1 MNGGN
6 VMNTL
11 NAVQMLDAVTKNT
24 KFDNVADALEYG
36 LPMSLFGFAI
46 VFGVLILIWGILA
59 LFKVFFYTIPN
70 AKKNPAP
77 KVKPEPKKEVKA
89 EVKAEAPVAPAVQAS
104 SNDGEIVAAIMAA
117 IEAYRSANGAA
128 APGGFRVVSFKKRF

>member
-1 MNGGN
+1 
-6 VMNTL
+6 MNTF

-24 KFDNVADALEYG
+24 KFDNVAEALEYG

-46 VFGVLILIWGILA
+46 VFGVLILIWCILA

-70 AKKNPAP
+70 AKKNSAP

>member
-1 MNGGN
+1 
-6 VMNTL
+6 MNTL

-24 KFDNVADALEYG
+24 KFENVADALEYG

-46 VFGVLILIWGILA
+46 VFGVLVLIWGILA

-70 AKKNPAP
+70 AKKNPQQP
-77 KVKPEPKKEVKA
+77 KVKKEAPKPEVKA
-89 EVKAEAPVAPAVQAS
+89 EPVKVVAAPAPVVQAA
-104 SNDGEIVAAIMAA
+104 SNDGEVVAAIIAA
-117 IEAYRSANGAA
+117 IEAYRSANGAT

>member
-1 MNGGN
+1 
-6 VMNTL
+6 MNTL
-11 NAVQMLDAVTKNT
+11 NADQMLDAVTKNT

-59 LFKVFFYTIPN
+59 RFKVFFYTIPN

>member
-1 MNGGN
+1 
-6 VMNTL
+6 MNTF

-70 AKKNPAP
+70 AKKNPAS

-89 EVKAEAPVAPAVQAS
+89 EVKAEAPVAPVVQTS
-104 SNDGEIVAAIMAA
+104 SNDGEIVAAIIAA

>member
-1 MNGGN
+1 
-6 VMNTL
+6 MNTL

-36 LPMSLFGFAI
+36 LPLSLFGFAI

>member
-11 NAVQMLDAVTKNT
+11 NAVQMLDVVTKNT
-24 KFDNVADALEYG
+24 KFDNVSDALEYG

-70 AKKNPAP
+70 AKKNPVP
-77 KVKPEPKKEVKA
+77 KVKKEEPKPEVKA
-89 EVKAEAPVAPAVQAS
+89 EKPKRTAKPKTK
-104 SNDGEIVAAIMAA
+104 GE
-117 IEAYRSANGAA
+117 G
-128 APGGFRVVSFKKRF
+128 

>member
-1 MNGGN
+1 
-6 VMNTL
+6 MNTF

-59 LFKVFFYTIPN
+59 QFKVFFYTIPN

>member
-1 MNGGN
+1 
-6 VMNTL
+6 MNTL

-36 LPMSLFGFAI
+36 LPMSLFGFGI
-46 VFGVLILIWGILA
+46 VFGVLVLIWGILA

-104 SNDGEIVAAIMAA
+104 SNDGEIVAAIIAA
-117 IEAYRSANGAA
+117 IEAYRSANGAT

>member
-1 MNGGN
+1 
-6 VMNTL
+6 MNTL

-24 KFDNVADALEYG
+24 KFENVADALEYG

-46 VFGVLILIWGILA
+46 VFGVLVLIWGILA

-70 AKKNPAP
+70 AKKNPQQP
-77 KVKPEPKKEVKA
+77 KVKKEAPKPEVKA
-89 EVKAEAPVAPAVQAS
+89 EPVKVVAAPASVVQAV
-104 SNDGEIVAAIMAA
+104 SNDGEVVAAIIAA
-117 IEAYRSANGAA
+117 IEAYRSANGAT

>member
-1 MNGGN
+1 
-6 VMNTL
+6 MNTF

-77 KVKPEPKKEVKA
+77 KVKPSPKSPQSA
-89 EVKAEAPVAPAVQAS
+89 ENTRPLS
-104 SNDGEIVAAIMAA
+104 
-117 IEAYRSANGAA
+117 
-128 APGGFRVVSFKKRF
+128 FTSFKSSLRSVAVKFSAELAPFVAYI

>member
-1 MNGGN
+1 
-6 VMNTL
+6 MNTL

-24 KFDNVADALEYG
+24 KFESVGEALEYG
-36 LPMSLFGFAI
+36 LPMSLFGFGI
-46 VFGVLILIWGILA
+46 VFGVLVLIWGILA

-70 AKKNPAP
+70 AKKNPAQ
-77 KVKPEPKKEVKA
+77 KVKKEAPKPEVKA
-89 EVKAEAPVAPAVQAS
+89 GPVKEAAAPAPVVQAA
-104 SNDGEIVAAIMAA
+104 SNDGEIVAAIIAA

>member
-1 MNGGN
+1 
-6 VMNTL
+6 MNTF

-46 VFGVLILIWGILA
+46 VFGVLIIIWGILA
-59 LFKVFFYTIPN
+59 LFKVCFYTIPN

-104 SNDGEIVAAIMAA
+104 SNHGEIVAAIMAA

>member
-1 MNGGN
+1 
-6 VMNTL
+6 MNTF
-11 NAVQMLDAVTKNT
+11 NAVQMLDAVTKTT

-46 VFGVLILIWGILA
+46 VFGVLILIWGILS

-128 APGGFRVVSFKKRF
+128 APGCFRVVSFKKRF

>member
-1 MNGGN
+1 
-6 VMNTL
+6 MNTL
-11 NAVQMLDAVTKNT
+11 NAVHMLDAVTKNT
-24 KFDNVADALEYG
+24 VFDNAGDALAYG
-36 LPMSLFGFAI
+36 LPLSLFGFAV
-46 VFGVLILIWGILA
+46 VFGVLILIWGILS

-89 EVKAEAPVAPAVQAS
+89 EVKAEAPVAPAVQTS
-104 SNDGEIVAAIMAA
+104 SNDGEIVAAIIAA

-128 APGGFRVVSFKKRF
+128 APGGFRGVSFKKRF

>member
-1 MNGGN
+1 
-6 VMNTL
+6 MNTL

-24 KFDNVADALEYG
+24 KFENVADALEYG

-46 VFGVLILIWGILA
+46 VFGVLVLIWGILA

-70 AKKNPAP
+70 AKKNPPQP
-77 KVKPEPKKEVKA
+77 KVKKEAPKPEVKA
-89 EVKAEAPVAPAVQAS
+89 EPVKVVAAPAPVVQAV
-104 SNDGEIVAAIMAA
+104 SNDGEVVAAIIAA
-117 IEAYRSANGAA
+117 IEAYRSANGAT

>member
-1 MNGGN
+1 
-6 VMNTL
+6 MNTL